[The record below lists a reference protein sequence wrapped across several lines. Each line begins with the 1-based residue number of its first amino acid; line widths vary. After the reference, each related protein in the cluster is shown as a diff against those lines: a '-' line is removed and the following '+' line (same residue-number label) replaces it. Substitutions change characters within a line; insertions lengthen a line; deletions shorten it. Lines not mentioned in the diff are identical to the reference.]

1 MENLFLKALDNS
13 MSNKRTENGAL
24 SFNSSGNPVL
34 DLFALGGA
42 YRSRSDEDILA
53 LWRKAYAE
61 SPLDALLVLFYIR
74 AAREGIGEKRFFR
87 VAFADFLKSG
97 KLNNEAAAE
106 LIALV
111 PEAGSWKDLVSE
123 PVFSSSP
130 LVGEIIV
137 KQLLLDSA
145 SDAPS
150 LLAKWI
156 PCGRGNESAKRETK
170 RFSSLFSMSEKNYR
184 KLVVGIR
191 RKLSLVETRM
201 AENRWNDI
209 EYDKIPSKAGLKY
222 TAAFRRHDD
231 VRYSE
236 FINAVKDGSRSVNM
250 SLTMPYEI
258 VSRVLYKDDEAAE
271 AFWKNLPDFVRKD
284 ERAIAV
290 VDISGSMFVHY
301 LNPWPVTVSVSLGI
315 YFADR
320 LTGPFGKRFITF
332 SDNPRLV
339 SLEGALTLREK
350 VQLVLSEDN
359 VGYNTDIGK
368 VFSLILK
375 AAIESDAKPDE
386 MPETLY
392 VISDMEFDE
401 AANPAETNFEE
412 AERIFAENGYRLPS
426 VVFWNVAAR
435 NNTIPVKSWNS
446 NVSLVSG
453 CSPSVFSIVFGGKT
467 PLDVMNETV
476 RKLSFAERILALP
489 L

>member
-53 LWRKAYAE
+53 LWRKAYAA

-87 VAFADFLKSG
+87 VAFADLLKSG

-111 PEAGSWKDLVSE
+111 PDAGSWKDLVSE

-145 SDAPS
+145 SVAPS

-184 KLVVGIR
+184 KLVVGVR

-209 EYDKIPSKAGLKY
+209 EYDKIFLE
-222 TAAFRRHDD
+222 D
-231 VRYSE
+231 VRV
-236 FINAVKDGSRSVNM
+236 A
-250 SLTMPYEI
+250 
-258 VSRVLYKDDEAAE
+258 
-271 AFWKNLPDFVRKD
+271 
-284 ERAIAV
+284 
-290 VDISGSMFVHY
+290 
-301 LNPWPVTVSVSLGI
+301 GI
-315 YFADR
+315 YVFA
-320 LTGPFGKRFITF
+320 F
-332 SDNPRLV
+332 
-339 SLEGALTLREK
+339 
-350 VQLVLSEDN
+350 
-359 VGYNTDIGK
+359 
-368 VFSLILK
+368 
-375 AAIESDAKPDE
+375 
-386 MPETLY
+386 
-392 VISDMEFDE
+392 
-401 AANPAETNFEE
+401 
-412 AERIFAENGYRLPS
+412 
-426 VVFWNVAAR
+426 
-435 NNTIPVKSWNS
+435 
-446 NVSLVSG
+446 
-453 CSPSVFSIVFGGKT
+453 FGGY
-467 PLDVMNETV
+467 LRGEA
-476 RKLSFAERILALP
+476 RFAGCKSYNSALYIGYWNHHTSAKARIKVP
-489 L
+489 YV